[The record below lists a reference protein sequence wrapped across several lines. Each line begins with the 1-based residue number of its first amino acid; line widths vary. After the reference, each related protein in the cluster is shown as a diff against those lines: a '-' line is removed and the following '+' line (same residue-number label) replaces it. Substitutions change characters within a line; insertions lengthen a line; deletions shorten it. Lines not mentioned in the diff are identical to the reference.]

1 MPTKSIAVATEIDV
15 DAARA
20 VLAHDFRR
28 YPLDGGHEL
37 REEFRVGIQQGYD
50 GFDGLDHEMSGGVR
64 VGGVNPANATGFEDD
79 PFGIGGW
86 GRVAF
91 GEQ

>member
-20 VLAHDFRR
+20 VLTHDFRR

-37 REEFRVGIQQGYD
+37 REEFRVGIQQGSDGYD
-50 GFDGLDHEMSGGVR
+50 GFDHEMSGGVR
-64 VGGVNPANATGFEDD
+64 VGGMNPANVTGLEDD
-79 PFGIGGW
+79 AFGIGG
-86 GRVAF
+86 
-91 GEQ
+91 